1 MNKKVK
7 YPTVVLVGRTNV
19 GKSTL
24 FNRLASEQK
33 SIVFEREGVTRDYIE
48 EKITWADKTFKL
60 IDTGGFEFKRNMSE
74 IETRVQ
80 EKVLK
85 LLDNASLLLFVCDGK
100 NGLTQGD
107 LHIAKILHRTKKPV
121 IVVINKADNRRAL
134 EDNMSEFFSLSF
146 DEMIPVSSIH
156 GTGIGRLLERV
167 TDIVPQP
174 TEFEGEVPRYKMV
187 IIGKPNVGKSSL
199 MNLLLKQERSIV
211 SPVAGTTREPISEML
226 QYADEL
232 IQLVDTAG
240 VRKKSRVDDEL
251 EQLMVKS
258 SMEAIREA
266 DVVLLMIDASEG
278 KISDQE
284 LKLLFY
290 VYEVHKPVVILYN
303 KTDLI
308 KEDDYTKSLLLS
320 SQAEYNFVLKKTPQ
334 INISCLSK
342 KNLHK
347 VIDNVNAL
355 VKRCG
360 QSFNSTELDEFVK
373 ENLSAKPMYH
383 KRILLRLFKIR
394 NVPAQIPTFVLH
406 VNYPE
411 FFGPTQLGFIENIIR
426 SRYDLK
432 GCPIQFSV
440 KKV

>member
-48 EKITWADKTFKL
+48 EKITWADKTFKI
-60 IDTGGFEFKRNMSE
+60 IDTGGFEFKRNMTE

-80 EKVLK
+80 EKVLR

-107 LHIAKILHRTKKPV
+107 LHIAKILHRTRKPV
-121 IVVINKADNRRAL
+121 IVVVNKADNKRAL
-134 EDNMSEFFSLSF
+134 EDNAAEFYSLSF
-146 DEMIPVSSIH
+146 EEIINVSSIH
-156 GTGIGRLLERV
+156 GTGIGRLLERI

-174 TEFEGEVPRYKMV
+174 TTIEGEVPQYKMV
-187 IIGKPNVGKSSL
+187 IVGKPNVGKSSL
-199 MNLLLKQERSIV
+199 MNLLLNQERSIV
-211 SPVAGTTREPISEML
+211 SEVAGTTREPITEML
-226 QYADEL
+226 QRADEL

-258 SMEAIREA
+258 SLEAIREA
-266 DVVLLMIDASEG
+266 DVVLLMIDASQG

-290 VYEVHKPVVILYN
+290 VYEVNKPVLVLYN

-308 KEDDYTKSLLLS
+308 KEDDYTKAQLKSSLE
-320 SQAEYNFVLKKTPQ
+320 EYNFVLKKTPQ

-342 KNLHK
+342 KNVSK
-347 VIDNVNAL
+347 VIDQVNSL
-355 VKRCG
+355 VKRCS
-360 QSFNSTELDEFVK
+360 QSFNSSELDELVK
-373 ENLSAKPMYH
+373 QSLSTKPMYH

-411 FFGPTQLGFIENIIR
+411 FFGPSQLGFIENIIR
-426 SRYDLK
+426 SHYDIK
-432 GCPIQFSV
+432 GCPVQFSV
-440 KKV
+440 RKV